1 MSKKIEIE
9 IDEEVFNDSNNLFA
23 ELGLDIETAINM
35 FLKKSIRTK
44 SIPFDISMDNQTYDI
59 EKKEFTQEEMDVMT
73 ILENFDI

>member
-9 IDEEVFNDSNNLFA
+9 IDEEIFKDSNNLFE

-44 SIPFDISMDNQTYDI
+44 SIPFDISMDNQIYDI
-59 EKKEFTQEEMDVMT
+59 EKKEFTREEIDVMT

>member
-9 IDEEVFNDSNNLFA
+9 IDEEIFNDSNNLFE

-44 SIPFDISMDNQTYDI
+44 SIPFDISMDNQIYDI
-59 EKKEFTQEEMDVMT
+59 EKKEFTREEIDVMT